1 MSSKCD
7 FRPRF
12 CSSKVFDV
20 IKRFYDDY
28 VWDNR
33 LSFRQALEY
42 FEDISEGVI
51 RPRLGSG
58 RSVDQAWRS
67 CKGYFYEYAVC
78 RALDEIL
85 SSDPLLSQKIDIVH
99 GLKLEDNLN
108 LRGQVVIKNW
118 SDILPDVDFVIVNK
132 SCNKAMAVMSC
143 KTSLRERITETAFWS
158 KELRPKGIEIIFV
171 TTDKDEE
178 ITSSDINRYAVM
190 HVFDCTVITDS
201 NRYKQIIEEW
211 KRKYGH
217 REDFYTLVSR
227 VISFNDIERIL
238 HQYARKC

>member
-7 FRPRF
+7 FKPRF
-12 CSSKVFDV
+12 CSSKVFNV
-20 IKRFYDDY
+20 IKRFYDDHIR
-28 VWDNR
+28 DNR
-33 LSFRQALEY
+33 LSFRQALQY
-42 FEDISEGVI
+42 FESISEKII
-51 RPRLGSG
+51 RPKLGSG
-58 RSVDQAWRS
+58 RSTDQAWRS
-67 CKGYFYEYAVC
+67 CKGSLYEYAVC

-85 SSDPLLSQKIDIVH
+85 SSDLLLSQKIDILH
-99 GLKLEDNLN
+99 GSKLEYDLN
-108 LRGQVVIKNW
+108 LRSQVVIKNW

-171 TTDKDEE
+171 TTDKDGE
-178 ITSSDINRYAVM
+178 ITSSDINRYVVM
-190 HVFDCTVITDS
+190 HVFDYTVITDS
-201 NRYKQIIEEW
+201 NRYEQIIEEW
-211 KRKYGH
+211 KRKYGY
-217 REDFYTLVSR
+217 REDFCTLINR